1 MQKID
6 AEVRRILEEQYARA
20 CDILKANRERVE
32 VMVQC
37 LMKWETLD
45 EDQIAD
51 IMEGREVRPPKTG
64 ASAKADQER
73 REEAQQVKSAPET
86 GPETQ
91 GEDSD
96 KTE

>member
-1 MQKID
+1 M
-6 AEVRRILEEQYARA
+6 EEQYARA
-20 CDILKANRERVE
+20 CDILKANRDRVE

-51 IMEGREVRPPKTG
+51 IMQGREVRPPRPG

-73 REEAQQVKSAPET
+73 RE
-86 GPETQ
+86 Q
-91 GEDSD
+91 GEVKPVENSPQESQVQPQDQD
-96 KTE
+96 EQKREE